1 MHLDEPARGIL
12 IVEHKLYALMRL
24 VSRVIVLHQGK
35 KIAEGT
41 PEEIAKN
48 EQVIEVYMGKA
59 KKDA

>member
-1 MHLDEPARGIL
+1 
-12 IVEHKLYALMRL
+12 MRL